1 MKWTFASFPHMAM
14 SLSDDE
20 IGARVEAALYAAGRP
35 LSLEDLVKASGISSK
50 RRVVRIARS
59 LAHAVKSN
67 LRAIQ
72 VLELDGQRFVMQL
85 KPEYNP
91 IAKRFAIKPLLPTSV
106 LKTLSYV
113 VYFQPI
119 SAKEVAIRRGP
130 QAYGH
135 LRTLEEF
142 GFVYAE
148 RNARARIYRTTPRF
162 SEYFG
167 LSSDPQVMKQQ
178 LEKLGV
184 VRPYV
189 PSKP

>member
-1 MKWTFASFPHMAM
+1 M
-14 SLSDDE
+14 SLSDQE
-20 IGARVEAALYAAGRP
+20 IGARIEAALYAGGRP
-35 LSLEDLVKASGISSK
+35 LSIEDLAKASGISS
-50 RRVVRIARS
+50 RRRILRIARS
-59 LAHAVKSN
+59 LIHVVRSN

-72 VLELDGQRFVMQL
+72 LLELPDLKFVMQL
-85 KPEYNP
+85 KPEYNR

-119 SAKEVAIRRGP
+119 SAKEVSVRRGP

-142 GFVYAE
+142 GFVQAE
-148 RNARARIYRTTPRF
+148 RNARARIYRTTPTF

-167 LSSDPQVMKQQ
+167 LSSDPQVMRQQ
-178 LEKLGV
+178 LEKMGV
-184 VRPYV
+184 SRPAS